1 MRYEK
6 LTVMHCA
13 IVTLGVA
20 GITAAYQHVIGVP
33 DYQAVVVPTTLTAA
47 ISGANYLLAR
57 YVPFG
62 NKKKDKGKVSRPAPQ
77 PTPMKPQH

>member
-57 YVPFG
+57 YTPFG
-62 NKKKDKGKVSRPAPQ
+62 GKTKKTGGKQKAVPQ
-77 PTPMKPQH
+77 PTLKPQQ